1 MSTMRKSVVVLAAL
15 CAVFFTAQ
23 AYAQGIER
31 LSAEY
36 LRFDGSETSSNVKAT
51 GTSTIP
57 GTGGNRVYSKTV
69 FVPYISNSFGNPLL
83 YITISAVGDNHGGE
97 SNFLS
102 CNVDGPGGA
111 GSLGTVCN
119 PTPTTTGV
127 DEAPPGWTTLTH
139 HFAYETTYGSNNQ
152 TKLSGVDGA
161 GGTTDEHDTKHY
173 YTCYKSLPPG

>member
-83 YITISAVGDNHGGE
+83 YITISPVGANHGGE

-102 CNVDGPGGA
+102 CNVSGPARARSPGPV
-111 GSLGTVCN
+111 SK
-119 PTPTTTGV
+119 PTPTTNRV
-127 DEAPPGWTTLTH
+127 HEAPPGWATLT
-139 HFAYETTYGSNNQ
+139 
-152 TKLSGVDGA
+152 
-161 GGTTDEHDTKHY
+161 
-173 YTCYKSLPPG
+173 